1 MEYEREGVY
10 TYDPAEYSREYT
22 TRQIIND
29 ILRISLEPYL
39 FKELLERILDYIVT
53 RKGLHLS
60 PQAAIFLVEPD
71 SQLLTLQAS
80 SGFSEEQKEHCAKV
94 TMGLCHCGRA
104 ATNGSIHYFSSHP
117 PLHLEH
123 PEQLSAS
130 GHYCVPINRDE
141 QPIGVLALYVTDSHE
156 LSVEMEQLLEAI
168 ANILAT
174 VIESQKMDQQLVEL
188 VNDLRIS
195 IVSLREEK
203 LFSESII
210 QSLNHGLIVADLNG
224 NVLKSN
230 NVARQIFQPFTPS
243 LDGQNIKELV
253 GNQYAAQLA
262 AIINSATYSDEK
274 EVVLTSAEGDDKIIS
289 YCTGPRNDAR
299 GNQVGV
305 IISLSDVTELK
316 YVRKEME
323 KMNRLSTVAEIASAV
338 AHEVRNPLAG
348 IKIMAQSIEEDA
360 ADNDQQLECSRR
372 IIRQVDRLN
381 ELLTEFFSYARPV
394 VPNKRATSLAA
405 IIAETKPLISN
416 RLMNNN
422 IELNIDIA
430 ENIPQIIADPN
441 QMQQVF
447 LNLMLNS
454 IDAIHQNGKIDLSA
468 RYLPCTQLL
477 SFKQR
482 FPGLLTDAPHVL
494 VKFND
499 NGSGMPPEIAEKAFE
514 PFFTTKSSGTG
525 LGLSIVYRTLLEN
538 NAAITL
544 TSTLG
549 KGTAISIF
557 FKAEV

>member
-10 TYDPAEYSREYT
+10 THDPAEYSREYS

-39 FKELLERILDYIVT
+39 FKELLEHILDYIVS

-60 PQAAIFLVEPD
+60 PQAAIFLVEPN
-71 SQLLTLQAS
+71 SQFLTLKAS
-80 SGFSEEQKEHCAKV
+80 CGFSVHQEDRCASVK
-94 TMGLCHCGRA
+94 MGFCHCGRA
-104 ATNGSIHYFSSHP
+104 ASNGSIHYFSSRP
-117 PLHLEH
+117 PLHLNNS
-123 PEQLSAS
+123 EQPCPS
-130 GHYCVPINRDE
+130 GHYCIPINRDE
-141 QPIGVLALYVTDSHE
+141 QPIGLLALYVTESHE
-156 LSVEMEQLLEAI
+156 LSIEMEQLLEAI

-174 VIESQKMDQQLVEL
+174 VIESQKMDQQMIEL

-224 NVLKSN
+224 NILKSN
-230 NVARQIFQPFTPS
+230 NVARQIFQPFTTS
-243 LDGQNIKELV
+243 LDGYDLKTLV
-253 GNQYAAQLA
+253 GNQHAAQLA
-262 AIINSATYSDEK
+262 TSIGSAGESHEK
-274 EVVLTSAEGDDKIIS
+274 EIVLTSPEGDEKIIS
-289 YCTGPRNDAR
+289 YCTGPRKDAR

-305 IISLSDVTELK
+305 IISLSDVTELR

-360 ADNDQQLECSRR
+360 ADNEQQLECSRR

-394 VPNKRATSLAA
+394 VPNKRAFSLAA
-405 IIAETKPLISN
+405 ILAETRPLISN
-416 RLMNNN
+416 RLMTNN
-422 IELNIDIA
+422 IKLNIDIE
-430 ENIPQIIADPN
+430 ENLPPIIADPN

-454 IDAIHQNGKIDLSA
+454 IDAIHQNGSIDLNA
-468 RYLPCTQLL
+468 RYLPYTKLF
-477 SFKQR
+477 SFKQKY
-482 FPGLLTDAPHVL
+482 PGLLKDTAYVL
-494 VKFND
+494 VNFND
-499 NGSGMPPEIAEKAFE
+499 NGSGMSPEVAEKAFE

-538 NAAITL
+538 DAVITL
-544 TSTLG
+544 TSMLG
-549 KGTAISIF
+549 KGTFITMF
-557 FKAEV
+557 FEAET